1 MMYFITNNTQLFNTY
16 EEVQFC
22 SVEYCL
28 QYFADKKVI
37 GLDTETQGFDP
48 YTKSLLLV
56 QLGDENNQFAIDS
69 TVDIQLFKPLLE
81 NPNKL
86 FILHNAKFDLRFFIH
101 RRILIKNV
109 FDTFLAEKLLYLGY
123 PSGVRSM
130 SLQSCAENYLGIYL
144 DKSVRGL
151 IHKGITER
159 VIIYGCND
167 VKYLIQIRQ
176 AQLIELEKNDLL
188 TAMDIENRFVSVLA
202 YIEYCG
208 IKLDVQRW
216 TDKMNQ
222 DKKRLEIARNELN
235 SWVVT
240 NLMGTKFVDTNTQG
254 DLFEGFK
261 EAECVINWASSKQ
274 VIPLLKHLG
283 FNLRVKDK
291 KTGQMKDSVEA
302 SVIEP
307 QKHISS
313 IASVYLNY
321 KKEEKVVST
330 YGQTF
335 LDAINPVSGRI
346 HTQFT
351 QLMDTTRLSCGGED
365 KDTGQDNIN
374 LQNIPADDVTRH
386 CFVPNEGNIMIDCD
400 YSGQEDFVF
409 TELSQEIKLIEFY
422 NDTKER
428 DGHSFVAKMCFP
440 EELNGVEEMDVKK
453 VRKDLRSAAKTAK
466 FAIHYGGNG
475 LTVARN
481 LSLPEERG
489 LAVEK
494 AYLKAFPGIDAYF
507 KKVKKLAWDRG
518 YVLISELTGHRSY
531 IYDWKELKS
540 VQAQFDS
547 EFWSR
552 YRAIK
557 PDYNPDEIKD
567 FEWKKKLVKRI
578 TESFANGYSLETLS
592 QDFNVSLSFCYVELV
607 KHYFKRKGASERMAL
622 NYPVQ
627 GTAAIITKMAGIR
640 FYYWLIENDLL
651 FKVLIPDDVHDEY
664 LVECPV
670 EISEMV
676 ASNLQRCMEEAGALF
691 VKSVRLKAVPE
702 MASYWIH

>member
-1 MMYFITNNTQLFNTY
+1 MMYFVTNNVQLFNTY
-16 EEVQFC
+16 EEVHFC
-22 SVEYCL
+22 NVEYCL
-28 QYFADKKVI
+28 QYFTDKKVI

-56 QLGDENNQFAIDS
+56 QLGDEENQFAIDS
-69 TVDIQLFKPLLE
+69 TIDIQLFKPLLE
-81 NPNKL
+81 SSDKL

-109 FDTFLAEKLLYLGY
+109 FDTYLAEKLLYLGY
-123 PSGVRSM
+123 PSGTRGM
-130 SLQSCAENYLGIYL
+130 SLQACAENYLGVIL

-167 VKYLIQIRQ
+167 VKYLIGIRQ

-216 TDKMNQ
+216 TEKMTQ
-222 DKKRLEIARNELN
+222 DRIRLEKARLELN

-240 NLMGTKFVDTNTQG
+240 NLRDTKFVDKNTQG

-261 EAECVINWASSKQ
+261 EAECTINWASSKQ
-274 VIPLLKHLG
+274 VIPLLKLLG

-307 QKHISS
+307 QKNISS

-374 LQNIPADDVTRH
+374 LQNIPADDITRH

-409 TELSQEIKLIEFY
+409 TELSQEVKLIEFY

-440 EELNGVEEMDVKK
+440 EDLNGVDEMDVKK

-481 LSLPEERG
+481 LGLPQERG

-507 KKVKKLAWDRG
+507 KKVKKAAWQRG
-518 YVLISELTGHRSY
+518 YILISELTGHRAY
-531 IYDWKELKS
+531 IYDWKELKA
-540 VQAQFDS
+540 VENRFDS
-547 EFWSR
+547 EFWNR
-552 YRAIK
+552 YRAVK

-567 FEWKKKLVKRI
+567 FEWKKQLVRRI
-578 TESFANGYSLETLS
+578 TSSFAEGYSLEQLS
-592 QDFNVSLSFCYVELV
+592 EDYRVSISFCYVEMV

-627 GTAAIITKMAGIR
+627 GSAAIITKMAGIR